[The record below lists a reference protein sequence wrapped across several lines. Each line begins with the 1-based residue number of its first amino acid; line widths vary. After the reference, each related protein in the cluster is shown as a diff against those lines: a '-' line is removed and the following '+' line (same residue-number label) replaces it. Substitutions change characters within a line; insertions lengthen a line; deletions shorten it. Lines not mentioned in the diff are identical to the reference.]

1 MNKVLFQGILVS
13 KICSASERAGMAELR
28 GDHFKARELYHLALV
43 AARMY
48 AHGVSQ
54 DAKTAR
60 EKLSEVRRT
69 IRKAEKAGVTTTF
82 GAAVIQRLE
91 REAKAADKLVI
102 LVGENIINLLD
113 AWQRVGAGLTDL
125 CALCGIPYETALQK
139 VKPERREERLTAIL
153 YITELDDRYPDRW
166 NRGYPYDAPLSFA
179 VQEFFTHFM
188 THTDVGRKAA
198 HEALEAFFP
207 EIYEHAVRIVT
218 DADGI
223 QRVIDAD
230 GVEIGTV
237 GEEE

>member
-1 MNKVLFQGILVS
+1 MNSTLLQEVLVS
-13 KICSASERAGMAELR
+13 KICSASERGGMAERR
-28 GDHFKARELYHLALV
+28 GDYSKARKRYHLALV

-48 AHGVSQ
+48 ARDASQ
-54 DAKTAR
+54 DARAAR
-60 EKLSEVRRT
+60 EKLSEIRRT

-82 GAAVIQRLE
+82 GDAVVQRLE
-91 REAKAADKLVI
+91 HDAKAADDLVI
-102 LVGENIINLLD
+102 LIGENIINILD
-113 AWQRVGAGLTDL
+113 AWQRVGAELTDL
-125 CALCGIPYETALQK
+125 CDLCGIPYETALKK
-139 VKPERREERLTAIL
+139 VKPERRDERLTAIL
-153 YITELDDRYPDRW
+153 YITELDDHYPDRW
-166 NRGYPYDAPLSFA
+166 SRGYPYDAPLSFA

-188 THTDVGRKAA
+188 THTDAGRKAA
-198 HEALEAFFP
+198 HEALEACFP